1 MTESERKGIDVPF
14 PFSLLLLPLLFG
26 AALLSLPCSAVYR
39 LIARRRRKILENQLS
54 KKGRLI
60 EWDNFFRIFEAGEGT
75 VIVERDSFK
84 SSQAWWTSDAVRNLS
99 PYAIQDW
106 FEVIQSKKMDP
117 FSSWCFSQYTSPET
131 GRAFLISS
139 PTKEK
144 KKQAFD
150 VWEKYHESA
159 SERWIDVARLKSGH
173 AAQGGQRS

>member
-1 MTESERKGIDVPF
+1 MTERERKGIDVPF

-54 KKGRLI
+54 EKGRLI

-99 PYAIQDW
+99 PYAI
-106 FEVIQSKKMDP
+106 
-117 FSSWCFSQYTSPET
+117 
-131 GRAFLISS
+131 
-139 PTKEK
+139 
-144 KKQAFD
+144 
-150 VWEKYHESA
+150 
-159 SERWIDVARLKSGH
+159 
-173 AAQGGQRS
+173 